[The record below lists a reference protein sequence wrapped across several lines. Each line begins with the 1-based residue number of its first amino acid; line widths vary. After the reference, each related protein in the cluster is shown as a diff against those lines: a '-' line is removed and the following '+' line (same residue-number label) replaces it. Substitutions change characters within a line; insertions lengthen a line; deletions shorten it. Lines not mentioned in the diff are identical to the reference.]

1 MHYKLPTLL
10 EIDTAM
16 MEADGDTIWHA
27 GVTVYLVESV
37 DSEYITQIPN
47 DHPEYE
53 VARAR
58 WVDEEE

>member
-1 MHYKLPTLL
+1 MV
-10 EIDTAM
+10 
-16 MEADGDTIWHA
+16 ADGETIWHA

-37 DSEYITQIPN
+37 DGQYLNVIAN

-58 WVDEEE
+58 WPVDEEE